1 MKLVGVN
8 KLIDCK
14 FLSMYELDLINKK
27 GGTKKYFLAS
37 RRKEEDLACKTR
49 NHLKADA
56 VMIIPITVDD
66 EFVVLKQFRPVINDY
81 IYEFPAGL
89 VDDGETFE
97 EAAKR
102 ELFEETGLEL
112 IESEVL
118 LKSAYTSVG
127 MSDET
132 VAVVKAKVQGQ
143 ITTANVEDDEEIEVI
158 KIKRE
163 KIKNFV
169 KNNNV
174 SIKTAL
180 AVLSV

>member
-1 MKLVGVN
+1 MKLVSVN

-37 RRKEEDLACKTR
+37 RRKEEELACKTKD
-49 NHLKADA
+49 HLKADA
-56 VMIIPITVDD
+56 VMIVPITTED
-66 EFVVLKQFRPVINDY
+66 EFIVLKQFRPAINDY

-89 VDDGETFE
+89 VDEGETFE

-112 IESEVL
+112 VESEVL
-118 LKSAYTSVG
+118 IKSGYTSVG
-127 MSDET
+127 MSDEA
-132 VAVVKAKVQGQ
+132 VAVIKATVKGE
-143 ITTANVEDDEEIEVI
+143 ITTVNVEDDEEIEVV

-163 KIKNFV
+163 KIKDFV
-169 KNNNV
+169 KTHNV

>member
-1 MKLVGVN
+1 MKLVSVN

-27 GGTKKYFLAS
+27 GGRKKYFLAS
-37 RRKEEDLACKTR
+37 RRKEEELACKTR

-56 VMIIPITVDD
+56 VMIVPITDND
-66 EFVVLKQFRPVINDY
+66 EFIILKQFRPAINDY

-89 VDDGETFE
+89 VDAGETFE

-102 ELFEETGLEL
+102 ELYEETGLEL
-112 IESEVL
+112 VDSEIL
-118 LKSAYTSVG
+118 IKSAYTSVG

-132 VAVVKAKVQGQ
+132 VAVIKATVKGE
-143 ITTANVEDDEEIEVI
+143 ITTSNVEDDEEIEVI
-158 KIKRE
+158 KIKKE
-163 KIKNFV
+163 NIQNFV

-180 AVLSV
+180 AVLSI